1 MSFNSISL
9 ISFFYFDACLLFPLR
24 CLSEFPY
31 SKNWYPRLPPDGC
44 PRRKKNMQLCI
55 YTVSL
60 LPPLRCVSFNS
71 ISLISF
77 FYFDACLLFSLR
89 CLSEFPYS
97 KTWYPRLPPDGCPRR
112 KKNMQLCIY
121 TVSLLPPLRCV
132 SFNSISLI
140 SFLLFRCMSFISASM
155 PQRVPILEK
164 LVPATAARRVPA
176 KKEEYAINMYLHS
189 FAFISASM
197 RLLMLALTELETMES
212 VFELNMQ

>member
-1 MSFNSISL
+1 MQLCIYTVSLLPPLRCVSFNSISL

-77 FYFDACLLFSLR
+77 FYFDACLLFPLR

-97 KTWYPRLPPDGCPRR
+97 KNWYPRLPPDGCPRR

-140 SFLLFRCMSFISASM
+140 SFFYFDACLLFPLRCLSEFPYSKNWY
-155 PQRVPILEK
+155 PRLP
-164 LVPATAARRVPA
+164 PDGCPRR
-176 KKEEYAINMYLHS
+176 KK
-189 FAFISASM
+189 
-197 RLLMLALTELETMES
+197 
-212 VFELNMQ
+212 NMQLCIYTVSLLFPLRCVY